1 MQALAAVPVTA
12 PQSAGY
18 TVRKT
23 ITPVSR
29 PWPGKQ
35 RSDIRRV
42 KLEINAASDMTWVVV
57 SDPVPAG
64 ATLLGSGLGGDSAI
78 ATQGERSAGT
88 AGWPMCGNA
97 GSKPLAAPI
106 TSSCRAGTSS
116 IEYTVRL
123 NSAGSFGLPATRV
136 QGLYAPEV
144 SGVTPNAP
152 SR

>member
-1 MQALAAVPVTA
+1 M
-12 PQSAGY
+12 
-18 TVRKT
+18 
-23 ITPVSR
+23 
-29 PWPGKQ
+29 
-35 RSDIRRV
+35 

-78 ATQGERSAGT
+78 ATQGERSSGN
-88 AGWPMCGNA
+88 GWLAYVERGFEAWRAYYEFLPR
-97 GSKPLAAPI
+97 GS
-106 TSSCRAGTSS
+106 SS

-144 SGVTPNAP
+144 FGVTPNARVTVEP
-152 SR
+152 AP